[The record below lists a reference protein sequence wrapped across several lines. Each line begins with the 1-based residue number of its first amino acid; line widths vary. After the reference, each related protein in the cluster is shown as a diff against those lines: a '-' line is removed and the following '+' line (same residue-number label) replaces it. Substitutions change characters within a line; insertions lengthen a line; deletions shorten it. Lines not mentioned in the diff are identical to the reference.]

1 MVGYEAV
8 KLNLVAKRWNKSIS
22 NVTLIARGKAGFK
35 MSPTEKNTDENS
47 YLLEFLWRDIY
58 Y

>member
-22 NVTLIARGKAGFK
+22 DVTFIARGKAEFK
-35 MSPTEKNTDENS
+35 MSSTEKNTDEKS
-47 YLLEFLWRDIY
+47 F
-58 Y
+58 